1 MKITSLAAAALL
13 LAVSAS
19 AQKWDKIEGQHSG
32 IRERR
37 AVAVTEKAA
46 WEKVWREHNS
56 AAPVPAVDF
65 ATENVVAVFL
75 GQTRSAGTTVEVV
88 VQEDA
93 LDKSRLNVFYKEV
106 RSGKNFA
113 ALVVCAPY
121 AIVKVRKASKI
132 AIETNGVVSVP
143 EKTAAPANPRDTTK
157 VRVLLET
164 LSGPSF
170 DGSR

>member
-1 MKITSLAAAALL
+1 MKINLAVAALL

-19 AQKWDKIEGQHSG
+19 AQVKWEKIEGQHSG

-46 WEKVWREHNS
+46 WEKMWREHNS

-65 ATENVVAVFL
+65 AAESVVAVFL
-75 GQTRSAGTTVEVV
+75 GQTRSAGTKVDVV

-113 ALVVCAPY
+113 ALIMCEPY

-132 AIETNGVVSVP
+132 AIETNGAVSIP
-143 EKTAAPANPRDTTK
+143 EKAAAPVNPRDTTT
-157 VRVLLET
+157 VRMLLET